1 MKRRKI
7 IIAALLVALFLC
19 GCRSDTIY
27 VQIGNGGTNPPQTT
41 AAPAPETT
49 EIPGSTGEPQGELV
63 WIPTNG
69 GTKYHK
75 ESTCSS
81 MQDPKQVTMEE
92 AEKQGFTACKRC
104 YK

>member
-1 MKRRKI
+1 MI
-7 IIAALLVALFLC
+7 IALAFAALLLG

-27 VQIGNGGTNPPQTT
+27 VQIGSSGTNPPATTT
-41 AAPAPETT
+41 ASSLPPETT
-49 EIPGSTGEPQGELV
+49 GIPGQTGQPQGDLV

-81 MQDPKQVTMEE
+81 MQEPKQVTKEE
-92 AEKQGFTACKRC
+92 AENQGFTPCKRC
-104 YK
+104 YQ